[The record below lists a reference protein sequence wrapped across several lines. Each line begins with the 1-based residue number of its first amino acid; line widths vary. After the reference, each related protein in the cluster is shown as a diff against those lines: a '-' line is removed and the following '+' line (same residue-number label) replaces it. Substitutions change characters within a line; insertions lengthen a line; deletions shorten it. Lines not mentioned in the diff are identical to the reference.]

1 MIRQGSQVDLYGPR
15 YRGSETRAMPLIHEC
30 AAIVLYVHMI
40 AAIWFMNTWST
51 FGLAWSLSF
60 VSVCVCLCVRVCVWV
75 CACVCVCE
83 CPWLQRAK
91 DHLKD
96 LPIMD
101 HVFVKQSCGNY
112 VSIAY
117 VGKTV
122 ASSGE
127 GRARCWKYFKIKA
140 SDRIWKI
147 QFTEKRLP
155 ESSTP
160 QHMRYLN
167 KTPRISLPLELW
179 SF

>member
-1 MIRQGSQVDLYGPR
+1 M
-15 YRGSETRAMPLIHEC
+15 
-30 AAIVLYVHMI
+30 
-40 AAIWFMNTWST
+40 
-51 FGLAWSLSF
+51 
-60 VSVCVCLCVRVCVWV
+60 CVCLCVRVCVWL

-112 VSIAY
+112 VSINY

-122 ASSGE
+122 AASGV
-127 GRARCWKYFKIKA
+127 GRGRCWKDFKSKV

-147 QFTEKRLP
+147 QITEKRLP

-167 KTPRISLPLELW
+167 RTPRISLPPYLSHSILP
-179 SF
+179 SLSNFFLPLSLSTSLSLYVT